1 MGAVCVARD
10 VPPPFGLLQVVETL
24 GLGPL
29 HRRLA
34 RRPVLMMPIQLI
46 GPTSPFGNSRET
58 FRKSGTDGSNPV
70 PSSRESVSL
79 RISPTFLEKA
89 RIFRQLGDHA
99 GWQRRQR
106 RAKPRN
112 NEPRSGSVSVE
123 RYSSTAVL
131 LAAVRDIGGAGRK
144 RDRLPRG
151 KRCRWSFE
159 LGSAQ
164 ATPST
169 VRCSCQA
176 SGRCECASSLSAVRP
191 RGSRRRGWLA

>member
-1 MGAVCVARD
+1 MCRTRRSSA
-10 VPPPFGLLQVVETL
+10 F
-24 GLGPL
+24 
-29 HRRLA
+29 RLA
-34 RRPVLMMPIQLI
+34 AGRRNARAGAAP
-46 GPTSPFGNSRET
+46 SSSRET
-58 FRKSGTDGSNPV
+58 TCLNDAHPTYRSDIPLRQQPRDLSQERDRWFESGSLQQRVRLSPDFAYV
-70 PSSRESVSL
+70 PG
-79 RISPTFLEKA
+79 KA

-164 ATPST
+164 AKPST